1 MNAKNL
7 NGEFKDP
14 LFSRV
19 DDRLQVKR
27 QAASG
32 SKFRSGRSMKWLVAS
47 VLGILSLGALMFF
60 LADSRQQIAQLQT
73 EIRSS
78 QDQWSSV
85 SQKLQASQS
94 EIGELHQ
101 GISVGQTQISEQK
114 RQISQYQNL
123 YADLKS
129 QQQQQTQN
137 LEAVHRNKAE
147 RSEMETLR
155 TQTGEISERVQQ
167 ANTNIADLRD
177 SSNQNRTDIESQEE
191 SIGQLQS
198 QVTTTE
204 ERLAALKDTVERA
217 YYHFEISEKSG
228 FMKTLDVSLRLRDA
242 DFRKQR
248 YDLDIFSGRKRI
260 QKKDQPINEPI
271 YFYIDGF
278 QRPYEILVNKVEK
291 SFVVGYLSVPKSR
304 TR

>member
-19 DDRLQVKR
+19 DHQPQVKR
-27 QAASG
+27 QSASG
-32 SKFRSGRSMKWLVAS
+32 SKSDSGSSMRWLVPS
-47 VLGILSLGALMFF
+47 ILGIVALGTLVFF
-60 LADSRQQIAQLQT
+60 LADSRQQISRLQT
-73 EIRSS
+73 EVRSS
-78 QDQWSSV
+78 HDQLTSV
-85 SQKLQASQS
+85 SQDLQASQG

-101 GISVGQTQISEQK
+101 GMSASQNQISTQK
-114 RQISQYQNL
+114 RQIRQYQHL

-129 QQQQQTQN
+129 QQEQQTQN
-137 LEAVHRNKAE
+137 LEAVHRDKAE
-147 RSEMETLR
+147 RSEVETLR
-155 TQTGEISERVQQ
+155 TQTGEISDRVQQ
-167 ANTNIADLRD
+167 ANANISDLRD
-177 SSNQNRTDIESQEE
+177 ASNQNRSDLDSQGE
-191 SIGQLQS
+191 SIGALQS
-198 QVTTTE
+198 QVSNTDE
-204 ERLAALKDTVERA
+204 QLAALKDTVERA

-271 YFYIDGF
+271 YFYVDGF
-278 QRPYEILVNKVEK
+278 QHPYEILINKVEK
-291 SFVVGYLSVPKSR
+291 SFVVGYVSVPKIR

>member
-19 DDRLQVKR
+19 DDRPQVKR
-27 QAASG
+27 QAVSG
-32 SKFRSGRSMKWLVAS
+32 SKSRSGRSMKWLVAS

-85 SQKLQASQS
+85 SQELQVSQS

-114 RQISQYQNL
+114 QQIRQYQNL

-129 QQQQQTQN
+129 QQQQTRN

-147 RSEMETLR
+147 RSAMETLR

-167 ANTNIADLRD
+167 ANANIADLRD
-177 SSNQNRTDIESQEE
+177 SSNQNHTDIESQEE

-271 YFYIDGF
+271 YFYVDGF
-278 QRPYEILVNKVEK
+278 QHPYEILVNKVEK